1 MHAILLRIN
10 NLNFKKMALK
20 HNMPAKASVLLL
32 LVTVFACKKSPSAPA
47 PPVTPGGTT
56 DTTIAAG
63 KDPATA
69 NTIGFFLDD
78 WQAKSF
84 TAPAYTETAVP
95 GAATNTI
102 TVDATSI
109 ITKIPLAEFG
119 HNAVWWMGPVA
130 GDAKII
136 EPVTNLHPHIIR
148 FPGGSSSD
156 AYFWNAAQ
164 DARPVD
170 APVMLTDDAG
180 IKKEP
185 GYSYGKTNYNWI
197 CNLDNYYTMLQQTN
211 NKGIITI
218 NYGYAR
224 YGTSADPVAAAAH
237 LAADWVRYDNGR
249 TQLWEIGNENFGNW
263 EWGYRIDVAG
273 NKDGQPEFL
282 TGALYAQHFKVFVD
296 SMQKA
301 ATEIGKTIYIGAVTA
316 EAPSPESW
324 QTNTRKTWNA
334 GMMPGV
340 NGKADFFV
348 VHNYF
353 TPYQT
358 NANADVVLSSAL
370 SVPSTMMQYVTQTL
384 QSYGAAVK
392 PIAMDEWN
400 MTSNTQKQQVS
411 NTSGVFAVLVIGEA
425 FKNKYGMSARWDMI
439 NGWSNGDDHGL
450 FSNGDEPGGIAKWSP
465 RPSFYYLYYLQK
477 MLGDRLVNAS
487 VVGSN
492 VVKAYAST
500 YTSGQVNVT
509 LVNTSS
515 SAQIAEIKMKNFY
528 SGNRFYWYTLEGS
541 NDNGEFS
548 RKVLVNGNGPAGDAG
563 GPATYATLKA
573 RSAIT
578 TGGIKVT
585 IPALGAV
592 MLVVDKK

>member
-1 MHAILLRIN
+1 MSFSFQRLSRI
-10 NLNFKKMALK
+10 FIC
-20 HNMPAKASVLLL
+20 L
-32 LVTVFACKKSPSAPA
+32 LVVIIFSCKKTPVDPTPV
-47 PPVTPGGTT
+47 PPVVPPVGGG
-56 DTTIAAG
+56 DTTIKSG
-63 KDPATA
+63 VDPATA

-78 WQAKSF
+78 WLPKNF
-84 TAPAYTETAVP
+84 TAPAFTE
-95 GAATNTI
+95 AAIAANTTNTV

-109 ITKIPLAEFG
+109 ITKIPLSEFG

-130 GDAKII
+130 GDPRII
-136 EPVTNLHPHIIR
+136 DPITNLHPHIIR
-148 FPGGSSSD
+148 FPGGSASD

-164 DARPVD
+164 GVNPPG
-170 APVMLTDDAG
+170 APVMFTKDDG
-180 IKKEP
+180 TKEP
-185 GYSYGKTNYNWI
+185 AGFSYGKTNLNWQ

-224 YGTSADPVAAAAH
+224 YGTGTNPVADAAH

-263 EWGYRIDVAG
+263 EWGYRIDVTA

-301 ATEIGKTIYIGAVTA
+301 ATEIGKKIYIGAVIA

-334 GMMPGV
+334 GVMPGV
-340 NGKADFFV
+340 NNKADFFV

-353 TPYQT
+353 TPYNT
-358 NANADVVLSSAL
+358 NANADIIFSSAL
-370 SVPSTMMQYVTQTL
+370 SVPQTMMQYVTQTL
-384 QSYGAAVK
+384 QSYGTTIK
-392 PIAMDEWN
+392 PIVMDEWN
-400 MTSNTQKQQVS
+400 MFSTGSKQQVS
-411 NTSGVFAVLVIGEA
+411 NTSGVFAVLVMGEA
-425 FKNKYGMSARWDMI
+425 LKNKYGMSARWDII

-450 FSNGDEPGGIAKWSP
+450 FSSGDEPGGIAKWTP

-477 MLGDRLVNAS
+477 MLGDRLVNS
-487 VVGSN
+487 TVTGSTS
-492 VVKAYAST
+492 VKAYAST

-509 LVNTSS
+509 IVNTS
-515 SAQIAEIKMKNFY
+515 ATVQTVEVKMKNFY
-528 SGNRFYWYTLEGS
+528 SGNRFYWYSLEGS

-563 GPATYATLKA
+563 GPATYNTLKA
-573 RSAIT
+573 QSAVT
-578 TGGIKVT
+578 TNGIKVT
-585 IPALGAV
+585 VPIRGAV
-592 MLVVDKK
+592 FLVVDKK

>member
-1 MHAILLRIN
+1 MLFNKLHIAKTSVFFLMVI
-10 NLNFKKMALK
+10 FFSCKKT
-20 HNMPAKASVLLL
+20 PAKP
-32 LVTVFACKKSPSAPA
+32 TAP
-47 PPVTPGGTT
+47 VDPGGGGSVP
-56 DTTIAAG
+56 DTTVLPG

-69 NTIGFFLDD
+69 NTIGFFLND
-78 WQAKSF
+78 WQAKTF
-84 TAPAYTETAVP
+84 TAPAYTETAIP
-95 GAATNTI
+95 ASATSTV

-109 ITKIPLAEFG
+109 ITKIPLSEFG

-130 GDAKII
+130 GDARFI
-136 EPVTNLHPHIIR
+136 EPITNLHPHIIR

-156 AYFWNAAQ
+156 AYFWNAEQGVNPAG
-164 DARPVD
+164 
-170 APVMLTDDAG
+170 APAMFTKDDG
-180 IKKEP
+180 TKEP
-185 GYSYGKTNYNWI
+185 SGFSYGKTNYNWQ

-218 NYGYAR
+218 NYGFAR
-224 YGTSADPVAAAAH
+224 YGTGVNPVADAAH

-249 TQLWEIGNENFGNW
+249 TQLWEIGNENYGNW
-263 EWGYRIDVAG
+263 EWGYRIDVSA

-282 TGALYAQHFKVFVD
+282 TGALYASHFKVFVD

-301 ATEIGKTIYIGAVTA
+301 ASEIGKTIYIGAVTA

-334 GMMPGV
+334 GMMPGI
-340 NGKADFFV
+340 NNKADFFV

-353 TPYQT
+353 TPYNT
-358 NANADVVLSSAL
+358 NANADVILSSAL
-370 SVPSTMMQYVTQTL
+370 SVPSTMIQYVTQTL
-384 QSYGAAVK
+384 QSYGTTIK
-392 PIAMDEWN
+392 PVAMDEWN

-411 NTSGVFAVLVIGEA
+411 NTSGVFATIVMGEA
-425 FKNKYGMSARWDMI
+425 IKIKYGMSARWDLL
-439 NGWSNGDDHGL
+439 NGWNNGDDHGL
-450 FSNGDEPGGIAKWSP
+450 FSNGDEPGAVAKWSP

-477 MLGDRLVNAS
+477 MLGDRLVNSTVA
-487 VVGSN
+487 GSN

-509 LVNTSS
+509 LLNTSS
-515 SAQIAEIKMKNFY
+515 TAQTAEIKMKNFY
-528 SGNRFYWYTLEGS
+528 SGGRFYWYSLEGS

-563 GPATYATLKA
+563 GPVTYASLKA
-573 RSAIT
+573 RSAVT
-578 TGGIKVT
+578 TNGIKVT
-585 IPALGAV
+585 IPALGAI